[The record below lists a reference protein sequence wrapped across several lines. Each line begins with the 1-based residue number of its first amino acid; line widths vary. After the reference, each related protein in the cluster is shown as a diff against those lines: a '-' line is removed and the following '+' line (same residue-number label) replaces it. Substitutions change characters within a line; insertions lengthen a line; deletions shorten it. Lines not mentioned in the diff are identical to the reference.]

1 MSDSRFIPILGG
13 PSMAI
18 KALLRLA
25 AVAIVVTLSTLQ
37 ADAQTKVGVSYQPA
51 LYWSLPFYVATEK
64 GLWKDVDID
73 PQFSTFPAGAPQIAA
88 APSRSWDVG
97 GTGSPPAVLGA
108 SRFNILTI
116 GIANDESAVTLL
128 VARSSDAAQIE
139 KTPALLKGKE
149 ILLSTNST
157 GEYAAISCLKK
168 LGLSLSDMKVVNLGP
183 AQEIAAFSNGNGAVA
198 AAWAPYGYRLQEKA
212 GAKPICNG
220 KQAGVVVGASLVSRA
235 DYAKEHPSEVA
246 KVLAVYLRSVVWQ
259 KKNKAETMRYMKAF
273 YAQGGVNLSD
283 QFIEE
288 DYDSRPIYD
297 LAEQLELFDR
307 HGGPSKADQL
317 HTALAEYLQS
327 TGTIAAIPNPNNYIT
342 DQFLKRIDADPKLH
356 AFANGQ

>member
-1 MSDSRFIPILGG
+1 MNRR
-13 PSMAI
+13 AI
-18 KALLRLA
+18 SKLA
-25 AVAIVVTLSTLQ
+25 TAAIMIGFPALQ
-37 ADAQTKVGVSYQPA
+37 AHAQTKVGVSYQPA

-64 GLWKDVDID
+64 GWWKSVDLD

-88 APSRSWDVG
+88 APSKSWDVG

-108 SRFNILTI
+108 ARFNILTI

-128 VARSSDAAQIE
+128 VARPEEAAQIE
-139 KTPALLKGKE
+139 KTPAVLKGKE

-168 LGLSLSDMKVVNLGP
+168 LGLSLTDMKVVNLGP
-183 AQEIAAFSNGNGAVA
+183 AQEIAAFSNGNGTVA

-220 KQAGVVVGASLVSRA
+220 KEAGVVVGASLVSRA
-235 DYAKEHPSEVA
+235 DYAKEHPAEVA

-259 KKNKAETMRYMKAF
+259 KKNRAETIKYMKAF
-273 YAQGGVNLSD
+273 YAQGGVNLPD
-283 QFIEE
+283 QFIEQ

-297 LAEQLELFDR
+297 LAEQLKLFNR
-307 HGGPSKADQL
+307 SGGSSNADQV
-317 HTALAEYLQS
+317 HTALAEYLRS
-327 TGTIAAIPNPNNYIT
+327 TGTIATVPNPNNYLT
-342 DQFLKRIDADPKLH
+342 DEFLKRIEADPKLR
-356 AFANGQ
+356 AFANGE